1 MGSVRRCAP
10 GAEQRRRRGRRCTDP
25 FDRWSRGGSEGR
37 DGVAVPMA
45 GGLGY
50 RLRTVRARPVG
61 GTAGESDVLALATV
75 ADGSPGEQPH
85 RAAVTERSTLSLTT
99 GATPTFTGCLRNA
112 RSVATAARACGP
124 CVAVIA
130 CHAPI
135 LQRCSLIGDSV
146 RGHSRNHCLG
156 DGMVHQVLQALVRPR
171 IDSGDRRR
179 RRLGR
184 QPGERRILAQSSL
197 ARVPTRAAYSFTE
210 PDRAA
215 IFPIRRPLALC
226 IRKDTTNQWIGN
238 ALCVLR
244 VSGYISGKVTTHPCY
259 QRHARRERSE

>member
-1 MGSVRRCAP
+1 MLPYRWQEDSATDYARSVHALLAEPRGKATYSLSPRSLMALPAGSRIVLP
-10 GAEQRRRRGRRCTDP
+10 SPNGA
-25 FDRWSRGGSEGR
+25 
-37 DGVAVPMA
+37 
-45 GGLGY
+45 
-50 RLRTVRARPVG
+50 
-61 GTAGESDVLALATV
+61 
-75 ADGSPGEQPH
+75 
-85 RAAVTERSTLSLTT
+85 TLSLTT

-112 RSVATAARACGP
+112 RSVAAAARACDP

-135 LQRCSLIGDSV
+135 LQRRSLIGDSV

-184 QPGERRILAQSSL
+184 QPVERRIFAQSSL
-197 ARVPTRAAYSFTE
+197 ARVPIRAAYSFAE

-215 IFPIRRPLALC
+215 IFPIRRHLHYASERTLQINGLEMIQAHIGFP
-226 IRKDTTNQWIGN
+226 DTFPERT
-238 ALCVLR
+238 ADL
-244 VSGYISGKVTTHPCY
+244 PC
-259 QRHARRERSE
+259 RTIKTKPSNDTESA